1 VTQDTPAGNVTPAAF
16 SPSAAQARLVRVRA
30 EQVKALY
37 SQLPRSTSAMSVG
50 ALILVAAMWPVV
62 SHMVLLAWL
71 GLVVLNQTWRLYL
84 WRAFKP
90 ASSSTELMRHWGV
103 YWTIGAGI
111 SGSLWGACAFLMYV
125 PESHAYQAFLVTVM
139 LAVTTGA
146 VILIAVHLPS
156 LYAFVLPTLLPLI
169 ARLMLDPQAL
179 SMFLAVALSVLFA
192 VMLAFGHNL
201 NALFTR
207 SLHQRFENM
216 ELIEELTQQKALAED
231 AQRRAEA
238 ATRAKSVFLAAASHD
253 LRQPLHAVGFF
264 AAALSGRVSDPEVRD
279 LINSINASV
288 EALENLFN
296 ALLDISKLDAGVVEP
311 SVNAFSL
318 EAMLTR
324 LKQEFEPAAFDAGL
338 QLRVRTRQLRV
349 YTDPVLLERIL
360 RNLISNAIRY
370 TRRGG
375 VLVGCR
381 VRGRVVGIEVWDT
394 GVGIAQTEH
403 ERIFEEFYQIHDESS
418 PREQGLGLGLGLAI
432 TRRLCDLLGHP
443 LVLRSRVGR
452 GTMFGLEVPRARGDT
467 MEAQESGVLGQ
478 LEDALRGRRVV
489 VIEDEEPVL
498 RGTEALLASW
508 GCEPIGARSTG
519 EALDRVH
526 DREGIDLVI
535 ADYRLEGGRT
545 GIESIQA
552 LREQFGA
559 TVPAILVT
567 GSTDPDLAIQAD
579 RGGFHLL
586 HKPVMP
592 AKLRSLVTFKL
603 KSAREAVIRDS

>member
-1 VTQDTPAGNVTPAAF
+1 MEREAA
-16 SPSAAQARLVRVRA
+16 SERTAQALSASASQARLARVRA

-37 SQLPRSTSAMSVG
+37 SQLPRSTSAMAASGV
-50 ALILVAAMWPVV
+50 LMVAAMWPVV
-62 SHMVLLAWL
+62 SHAVLLIWL
-71 GLVVLNQTWRLYL
+71 ALVVLNQSWRFYL
-84 WRAFKP
+84 WRKFKP
-90 ASSSTELMRHWGV
+90 TSPSATELRHWAV
-103 YWTIGAGI
+103 YWTIGAAI
-111 SGSLWGACAFLMYV
+111 SGSLWGACAILMYV
-125 PESHAYQAFLVTVM
+125 PDSHAYQAFLVAAL

-146 VILIAVHLPS
+146 VILIAMHLPS
-156 LYAFVLPTLLPLI
+156 LYAFVFPTLLPLI
-169 ARLMLDPQAL
+169 IRIGLDPNGL
-179 SMFLAVALSVLFA
+179 SLFLAIALVTLLA
-192 VMLAFGHNL
+192 VMVAFGRNL
-201 NALFTR
+201 NGILTE

-216 ELIEELTQQKALAED
+216 ELIDQLTQQKALAED
-231 AQRRAEA
+231 AQKRAEA

-311 SVNAFSL
+311 SVSAFGL

-324 LKQEFEPAAFDAGL
+324 LRQEFEPDAFGSAL
-338 QLRVRTRQLRV
+338 QLRVRVRPLRV
-349 YTDPVLLERIL
+349 YSDPVLLERIL

-381 VRGRVVGIEVWDT
+381 LRGRVVSIEVWDT
-394 GVGIAQTEH
+394 GVGIPEAEL
-403 ERIFEEFYQIHDESS
+403 ERIFEEFYQIRNHSS

-432 TRRLCDLLGHP
+432 TRRLCDLLRHP
-443 LVLRSRVGR
+443 LTLRSRVGH
-452 GTMFGLEVPRARGDT
+452 GTVFRLDVPRARGDAL
-467 MEAQESGVLGQ
+467 EAQESSVLAHPADQ
-478 LEDALRGRRVV
+478 LRGRVV
-489 VIEDEEPVL
+489 IVIEDEEPVL

-508 GCEPIGARSTG
+508 GCEAIGARSTA
-519 EALDRVH
+519 EALEKVH
-526 DREGIDLVI
+526 DRAVIDLVI
-535 ADYRLEGGRT
+535 ADYRLESGTT

-552 LREQFGA
+552 LRERFGVD
-559 TVPAILVT
+559 VPAILVT

-579 RGGFHLL
+579 RAGFHLL

-603 KSAREAVIRDS
+603 KAAVERQL